1 MPIDIGR
8 LLDRLGRVNVYRVS
22 NVSSMPSLSSL
33 IHSQMNKVNTYML
46 HLFIKLLH
54 LNKSPSSVN
63 HHLYPLDRIH
73 RNYNTNLPV
82 VP

>member
-1 MPIDIGR
+1 
-8 LLDRLGRVNVYRVS
+8 
-22 NVSSMPSLSSL
+22 
-33 IHSQMNKVNTYML
+33 MNKVNTYML
-46 HLFIKLLH
+46 HLFVKLLH

-63 HHLYPLDRIH
+63 DHPYSLDRIH